1 MSSRKTSDGESL
13 ITQVGRRAMATEFVV
28 MLAPNCADSVEDAVA
43 VLERLDAIEAD
54 LTVYQPSSEV
64 SHVNRRAAEGPVPV
78 SRATFA
84 LLNRAVAWSRRCDGA
99 FDITSGPLVDAW
111 GFSRRQGRKPSA
123 DELESALGRVGY
135 EHLRLDQEHRT
146 VAFARP
152 GMMINLG
159 AIGKGDAL
167 DRLARELTAGGV
179 TDFLIHG
186 GQSSVIARGDQ
197 VPGSDRGWAI
207 GIAHPTKPQRRL
219 TGVWLKDQAIGTSGS
234 GKQFFHHRGRRYGHV
249 IDPRTGQPAGDLLSL
264 TVIMTSAAD
273 ADACATGLFVAG
285 SKTATRL
292 RETAESSVGEPISML
307 AARAGRRQ
315 DDVELE
321 PEGEFRWVDESAA
334 GSLWTHAED
343 EH

>member
-1 MSSRKTSDGESL
+1 MSSRKISDGDSL
-13 ITQVGRRAMATEFVV
+13 ITQVSRRAMATEFVV

-54 LTVYQPSSEV
+54 LTVYQPSSEI

-123 DELESALGRVGY
+123 EELESALGRVGY

-146 VAFARP
+146 VTFARP
-152 GMMINLG
+152 GMTINLG

-167 DRLARELTAGGV
+167 DRLAHELTAGGV

-197 VPGSDRGWAI
+197 VPGSDRGW
-207 GIAHPTKPQRRL
+207 R
-219 TGVWLKDQAIGTSGS
+219 SGS
-234 GKQFFHHRGRRYGHV
+234 PTRPNRSGGLRAFGSRTRR
-249 IDPRTGQPAGDLLSL
+249 
-264 TVIMTSAAD
+264 SARAVLGNSSFIT
-273 ADACATGLFVAG
+273 AVGG
-285 SKTATRL
+285 TAT
-292 RETAESSVGEPISML
+292 SSIL
-307 AARAGRRQ
+307 ARGNRQ
-315 DDVELE
+315 VTCC
-321 PEGEFRWVDESAA
+321 RSR
-334 GSLWTHAED
+334 
-343 EH
+343 